1 MKIYD
6 LITIKYNLQLGVY
19 VNLSGKNRADRA
31 VKQAVGYSCGRVQFQ
46 YGRF

>member
-19 VNLSGKNRADRA
+19 VNLPGKKGADGEFLCR
-31 VKQAVGYSCGRVQFQ
+31 VGI
-46 YGRF
+46 